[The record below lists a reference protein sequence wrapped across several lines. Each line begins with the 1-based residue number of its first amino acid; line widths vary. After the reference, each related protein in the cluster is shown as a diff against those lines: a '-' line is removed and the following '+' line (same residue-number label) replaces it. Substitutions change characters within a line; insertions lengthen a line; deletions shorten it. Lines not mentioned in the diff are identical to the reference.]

1 MSIKLVIQAQGL
13 NIQAVVTD
21 GALTEL
27 IRITQEYRD
36 QEAES
41 AVASVITPPDQP
53 KGPGTPG
60 EEGAKEVLASYGA
73 AELLNQ
79 LRWETHPEKILL
91 LAAWHE
97 ARGGSTPWK
106 SADMDAVFMNAK
118 ERPPA
123 NFPRDIRT
131 AIKSGWIHTH
141 TPRTYSVTRT
151 GWNKISESLSKVH

>member
-1 MSIKLVIQAQGL
+1 MSIKLIIQAQGL
-13 NIQAVVTD
+13 NIQAAVSD
-21 GALTEL
+21 AALTEL

-36 QEAES
+36 QEADGGAIAPLIPTE
-41 AVASVITPPDQP
+41 AP
-53 KGPGTPG
+53 KGSLSPSEDATKGL
-60 EEGAKEVLASYGA
+60 LASLGA

-79 LRWETHPEKILL
+79 LKWDTHPEKILL
-91 LAAWHE
+91 LSAWHE

-151 GWNKISESLSKVH
+151 GWNKISDSLSKLH